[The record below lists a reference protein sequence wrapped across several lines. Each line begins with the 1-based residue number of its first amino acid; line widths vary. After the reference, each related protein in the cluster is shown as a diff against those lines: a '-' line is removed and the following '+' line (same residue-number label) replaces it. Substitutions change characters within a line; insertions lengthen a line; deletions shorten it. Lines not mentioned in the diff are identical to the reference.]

1 MPARCRAEPRGGG
14 LGAKRGSPESRGFGK
29 RDGRGCP
36 QRPPRPPGPLGP
48 HPRTAL
54 HLGTVAAVLL
64 RPRRNAQRHNAM
76 QPARWPGGRDR
87 SLGSLPLPRARA
99 SSCGPRTQRHAPPAR
114 GVPAHSRACAPVS
127 AAPARVPGVAESTRP
142 VARSAASRG
151 PRRLRGAAGPS
162 PAGAARVTQQDAG
175 RRAFGRNE
183 ALPGLSMQRDPRI
196 PER

>member
-1 MPARCRAEPRGGG
+1 MPRGGG

-114 GVPAHSRACAPVS
+114 GVPAHSHACAPVS
-127 AAPARVPGVAESTRP
+127 AAPARVLGVACPRRRHRRVHAARRALRRLPRAPTA
-142 VARSAASRG
+142 ARSCGPVSR
-151 PRRLRGAAGPS
+151 
-162 PAGAARVTQQDAG
+162 G
-175 RRAFGRNE
+175 RRACHSAGRW
-183 ALPGLSMQRDPRI
+183 AQGLWQERGASGPLDAEG
-196 PER
+196 PEDS